1 MGLLHPAAP
10 PVCAAFVAF
19 SFTMKLT
26 GFLMK
31 LSGEQLIVELKNGT
45 VVLGTVIGTDVAMN
59 MHLKVVTL
67 TAKGKNPVR
76 MDALSI
82 RGSNVRYIMCVRA
95 ACLSPQYPPC
105 PTQQPGLPSHSAAPA
120 ALQCCALSFSSA
132 HAPLLLHF
140 PTSLSPRAVSLIA

>member
-1 MGLLHPAAP
+1 
-10 PVCAAFVAF
+10 
-19 SFTMKLT
+19 MKLT

-82 RGSNVRYIMCVRA
+82 RGSNVRYIMCVVGGML
-95 ACLSPQYPPC
+95 CPSPPC
-105 PTQQPGLPSHSAAPA
+105 STGSSPPALPCP
-120 ALQCCALSFSSA
+120 CACRTCPLTPP
-132 HAPLLLHF
+132 PLLRVL
-140 PTSLSPRAVSLIA
+140 PPPSPSAQSP